1 MNQTMRNWAGLPL
14 LMLSLCSGSCGS
26 EAELV
31 SPGHHPETTPQQAA
45 PKPSPPGQ
53 AGPSQALLAHLQ
65 GKTLQLRAK
74 RTDSQRTDGQRQW
87 LLELHQGQTV
97 LASWPAV
104 SGTPNSQNLDRN
116 WSPGNGAPLPPG
128 DYTLGAPEPWGN
140 DIWMMLSPRFETSR
154 SGLGIHHCNPGS
166 GCLCLPDRS
175 SLLALTAWMQE
186 VDLKRLRVLN

>member
-1 MNQTMRNWAGLPL
+1 MNPTVRNWAGLPL

-31 SPGHHPETTPQQAA
+31 SPVHHPETAPQQAA

-53 AGPSQALLAHLQ
+53 AGPSQALLARLQ
-65 GKTLQLRAK
+65 GKALQLSAQ
-74 RTDSQRTDGQRQW
+74 RTDFQRTDGQRQW
-87 LLELHQGQTV
+87 LLELHHGKTV

-104 SGTPNSQNLDRN
+104 SGTPNSQDLDRH
-116 WSPGNGAPLPPG
+116 WSPGNGAPLPAG
-128 DYTLGAPEPWGN
+128 DYSLGPPEPWGD
-140 DIWMMLSPRFETSR
+140 DIWMTLSPRFDTSR

-175 SLLALTAWMQE
+175 SLLALTAWMHE

>member
-1 MNQTMRNWAGLPL
+1 MKQHMRNLAGLPL
-14 LMLSLCSGSCGS
+14 LILSLCSGSCGS

-31 SPGHHPETTPQQAA
+31 SPGHHPETPPQQAA

-65 GKTLQLRAK
+65 DKTLQLRAK

-104 SGTPNSQNLDRN
+104 SGTPNSQNLDRT

-140 DIWMMLSPRFETSR
+140 DIWMTLSPRFDTSR

>member
-1 MNQTMRNWAGLPL
+1 MNPTVRNWAGLPL

-31 SPGHHPETTPQQAA
+31 SPVHHPETAPQQAA

-53 AGPSQALLAHLQ
+53 AGPSQALLARLQ
-65 GKTLQLRAK
+65 GKALQLSAQ
-74 RTDSQRTDGQRQW
+74 RTDVQRTDGQRQW
-87 LLELHQGQTV
+87 LLELHQGKTV

-104 SGTPNSQNLDRN
+104 SGTPNSQDLDRH
-116 WSPGNGAPLPPG
+116 WSPGNGAPLPAG
-128 DYTLGAPEPWGN
+128 DYSLGPPEPWGD
-140 DIWMMLSPRFETSR
+140 DIWMTLSPRFDTSR

-175 SLLALTAWMQE
+175 SLLALTAWMHE

>member
-1 MNQTMRNWAGLPL
+1 MNPTVRNWAGLPL

-31 SPGHHPETTPQQAA
+31 SPVHHPETAPQQAA
-45 PKPSPPGQ
+45 PKPSPPSQ
-53 AGPSQALLAHLQ
+53 AGPSQALLARLQ
-65 GKTLQLRAK
+65 GKALQLSAQ
-74 RTDSQRTDGQRQW
+74 RTDVQRTDGQRQW
-87 LLELHQGQTV
+87 LLELHQGKTV

-104 SGTPNSQNLDRN
+104 SGTPNSQDLDRH
-116 WSPGNGAPLPPG
+116 WSPGNGAPLPAG
-128 DYTLGAPEPWGN
+128 DYSLGPPEPWGD
-140 DIWMMLSPRFETSR
+140 DIWMTLSPRFDTSR

-175 SLLALTAWMQE
+175 SLLALTAWMHE

>member
-1 MNQTMRNWAGLPL
+1 MNPTVRNWAGLPL
-14 LMLSLCSGSCGS
+14 LILSLCSGSCGS

-31 SPGHHPETTPQQAA
+31 SPVHHPETAPQQAA
-45 PKPSPPGQ
+45 PKPSRPGQ
-53 AGPSQALLAHLQ
+53 GGPSQALLARLQ
-65 GKTLQLRAK
+65 GKALQLSAQ
-74 RTDSQRTDGQRQW
+74 RTDVQRTDGQRQW
-87 LLELHQGQTV
+87 LLELHHGKTV

-104 SGTPNSQNLDRN
+104 SGTPNSQDLDRH
-116 WSPGNGAPLPPG
+116 WSPGNGAPLPAG
-128 DYTLGAPEPWGN
+128 DYSLGPPEPWGD
-140 DIWMMLSPRFETSR
+140 DIWMTLSPRFDTSR

>member
-1 MNQTMRNWAGLPL
+1 MNPTVRNWAGLPL

-31 SPGHHPETTPQQAA
+31 SPVHHPETAPQQAA

-53 AGPSQALLAHLQ
+53 AGPSQALLARLQ
-65 GKTLQLRAK
+65 GKALQLSAQ
-74 RTDSQRTDGQRQW
+74 RTDVQRTDGQRQW
-87 LLELHQGQTV
+87 LLELHQGKTV

-104 SGTPNSQNLDRN
+104 SGTPNSQELDRR
-116 WSPGNGAPLPPG
+116 WSPGNGAPLPAG
-128 DYTLGAPEPWGN
+128 DYSLGPPEPWGD
-140 DIWMMLSPRFETSR
+140 DIWMTLSPRFDTSR